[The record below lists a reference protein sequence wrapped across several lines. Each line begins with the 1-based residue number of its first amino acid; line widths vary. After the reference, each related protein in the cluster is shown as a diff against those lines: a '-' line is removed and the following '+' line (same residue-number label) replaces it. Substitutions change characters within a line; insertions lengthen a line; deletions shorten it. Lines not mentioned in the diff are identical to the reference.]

1 MWILGNIQTR
11 DNVKDNKDED
21 KGGDKAL
28 DKGLTKRTRVI
39 INKNKS
45 NNNQKED
52 IETRPIDWL
61 FLLLFLYFL
70 HSASYSFCM
79 LQVFEQ
85 GYLLTYTLLS

>member
-1 MWILGNIQTR
+1 M
-11 DNVKDNKDED
+11 KDNKDED

-52 IETRPIDWL
+52 IETRPID
-61 FLLLFLYFL
+61 
-70 HSASYSFCM
+70 
-79 LQVFEQ
+79 
-85 GYLLTYTLLS
+85 